1 MSETPPATSGTV
13 IVAAPQRRLTG
24 SVSGADRYA
33 SAMAGNPEPPFP
45 FDVTKQFSAEP
56 DRVHRYLERY
66 FREDAPASERFTG
79 RWFETLIGTSDPDR
93 FTATDLVAV
102 STLSVTIPPEA
113 VALILLD
120 RETAA
125 EINELLHRSPKAGT
139 DLATV
144 HPEDLAA
151 GAPLHALYT
160 KLRDMPEMGPTK
172 TSKLL
177 AAKRPDLVPIRDQVV
192 SDLLGAGELWW
203 APFRQLARDW
213 TLRDLIH
220 DASNGVVPPTVS
232 FLRQLD
238 VVLWMWGRDEA
249 RRPTHDLPGTPH
261 ASTSSFRGRGAV
273 LGGFVRTS
281 REHSASR
288 VLCFAPSPLCLENTR
303 PAWRPATRS
312 RK

>member
-1 MSETPPATSGTV
+1 
-13 IVAAPQRRLTG
+13 
-24 SVSGADRYA
+24 
-33 SAMAGNPEPPFP
+33 MAGNPESPFP

-151 GAPLHALYT
+151 GAPLHAL
-160 KLRDMPEMGPTK
+160 P
-172 TSKLL
+172 
-177 AAKRPDLVPIRDQVV
+177 V
-192 SDLLGAGELWW
+192 
-203 APFRQLARDW
+203 
-213 TLRDLIH
+213 
-220 DASNGVVPPTVS
+220 
-232 FLRQLD
+232 
-238 VVLWMWGRDEA
+238 WGRLSRPSLRGAPARRSWSRWSARSEA
-249 RRPTHDLPGTPH
+249 RTNDLDQPEGRCRLGMGRCTR
-261 ASTSSFRGRGAV
+261 RGGA
-273 LGGFVRTS
+273 LR
-281 REHSASR
+281 
-288 VLCFAPSPLCLENTR
+288 
-303 PAWRPATRS
+303 
-312 RK
+312 